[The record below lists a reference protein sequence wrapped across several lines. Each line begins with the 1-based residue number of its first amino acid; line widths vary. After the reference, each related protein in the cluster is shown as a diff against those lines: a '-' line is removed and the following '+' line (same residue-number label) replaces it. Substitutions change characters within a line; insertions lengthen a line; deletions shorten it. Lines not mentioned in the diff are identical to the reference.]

1 MYCVLQGTFAQ
12 QYFTPE
18 LFRGAEPGPPPPNM
32 QGKGLTITVRA
43 LSALSKSLASWP
55 GGSES
60 KCPSSLA
67 GASRTRCGA
76 DGVWTCFAPQLSLC
90 LCGNEK

>member
-43 LSALSKSLASWP
+43 LSALS
-55 GGSES
+55 G
-60 KCPSSLA
+60 
-67 GASRTRCGA
+67 
-76 DGVWTCFAPQLSLC
+76 
-90 LCGNEK
+90 